1 MAGKLFLHS
10 FDVFAIKLCFMYLN
24 RLAPISNNSNKSL
37 QPPPSILLPPSV
49 DTSIPSTRV
58 GILFFNC
65 DTPPPHSSW
74 RRLLSHIGT
83 PFSSWI
89 CLLSSAVSW
98 LIYGNTVSCY
108 IWIIS
113 ACSKVKRWTWITKYQ
128 NIESRILAVLSHY
141 SSAAEKWW
149 ERKNDIKRVSNSQDE
164 GEEKGCGNHPP

>member
-1 MAGKLFLHS
+1 M
-10 FDVFAIKLCFMYLN
+10 
-24 RLAPISNNSNKSL
+24 SL
-37 QPPPSILLPPSV
+37 QLNSVLCISIVLPQFLITQTNLFSHPHPSSCRLV
-49 DTSIPSTRV
+49 STPQFLV
-58 GILFFNC
+58 LEWEFSFSTVI
-65 DTPPPHSSW
+65 PPHSSW
-74 RRLLSHIGT
+74 WRLLSHIGT

-113 ACSKVKRWTWITKYQ
+113 ACSRVKRWTWITKYQ